1 MIDWKCF
8 GCMCVVVVVLAA
20 ADVAGVATH
29 NVAVGVADS
38 GDTDHD
44 IAVVGGRINIAAVV
58 VVHMIWK
65 LPMEGMIRWHLFSRF
80 LPNKF

>member
-1 MIDWKCF
+1 
-8 GCMCVVVVVLAA
+8 MCVVVAVVV
-20 ADVAGVATH
+20 VAGVATH

-44 IAVVGGRINIAAVV
+44 IAVVDGRIDIAVVV

-65 LPMEGMIRWHLFSRF
+65 LPMEEMIH
-80 LPNKF
+80 